1 MLWRGCSLEGVVGV
15 GRPTCSFVLFLP
27 SPAVKGHGCHIT
39 IRGPGSPPAEC
50 STVSSLLNRHSE
62 VQPLSW
68 QHYKTAE
75 ESEKKKKTSDDCI
88 IIL

>member
-15 GRPTCSFVLFLP
+15 GWPTCSFVLFLP

-75 ESEKKKKTSDDCI
+75 DLEKKKKHLMTV
-88 IIL
+88 